1 MAESIPKKARSAR
14 NALHLIVY
22 SGNMEAM
29 RQSWTDDRLD
39 DFRGEVNRRFDE
51 VDRRFEAVDK
61 RFEAVDKRF
70 DRVDQRF
77 DDLSRQMNARF
88 DAVQG
93 TIVQLQR
100 TMFQAAVAVV
110 VALLTGAAAIVATQL

>member
-1 MAESIPKKARSAR
+1 
-14 NALHLIVY
+14 
-22 SGNMEAM
+22 MEAM

-51 VDRRFEAVDK
+51 VDRHFNEVDRRFDEVDR

-70 DRVDQRF
+70 DRVDQRI

-88 DAVQG
+88 DIQQQG
-93 TIVQLQR
+93 MDAMNARFDSFQR
-100 TMFQAAVAVV
+100 AMFQAAVA
-110 VALLTGAAAIVATQL
+110 LTTAILTVAAAIVATQL

>member
-1 MAESIPKKARSAR
+1 
-14 NALHLIVY
+14 
-22 SGNMEAM
+22 MEAM

-51 VDRRFEAVDK
+51 MDRRFEG
-61 RFEAVDKRF
+61 VDKRF

-88 DAVQG
+88 DSF
-93 TIVQLQR
+93 QR
-100 TMFQAAVAVV
+100 AMFQAAI
-110 VALLTGAAAIVATQL
+110 ALVTAILTVAAAIIATQL